1 MEEEERRVL
10 ELNVES
16 FNIEEFMEA
25 NRGLMVAEV
34 LSATEELIYKDL
46 ERVEVIRIN
55 VKMPRG
61 KTVLKCSLD
70 KEEGIDGLDRLLEW
84 ALEKEEYEMCH
95 RIKLMKDYL
104 ELQKDD
110 IRPKT
115 KRRARKT
122 K

>member
-16 FNIEEFMEA
+16 FSIEEFMESH
-25 NRGLMVAEV
+25 RGLMVAEV

-104 ELQKDD
+104 DLQKDD
-110 IRPKT
+110 IRPKP

>member
-16 FNIEEFMEA
+16 FNIEEFMESH
-25 NRGLMVAEV
+25 RGLMVAEV

-104 ELQKDD
+104 DLQKDD